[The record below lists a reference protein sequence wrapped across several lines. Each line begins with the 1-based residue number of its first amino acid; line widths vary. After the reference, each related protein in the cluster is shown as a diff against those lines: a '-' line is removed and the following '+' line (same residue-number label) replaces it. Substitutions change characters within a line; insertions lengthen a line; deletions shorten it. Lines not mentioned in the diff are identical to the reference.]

1 MSQLKIQP
9 PLEVKLIPIQN
20 GKTSRKTLVFI
31 HNFYFLN
38 FSIMVAS
45 IKSKFG
51 MHIKLTKCH
60 LINI

>member
-1 MSQLKIQP
+1 MQSVYLN
-9 PLEVKLIPIQN
+9 PIAMK
-20 GKTSRKTLVFI
+20 GGGVFTLHFC
-31 HNFYFLN
+31 FLN
-38 FSIMVAS
+38 FSKMVAC